1 MMLFGMIEKC
11 RLVVLL
17 FSVLL
22 LTNSCRQKERRIEAY
37 GKDADKVEQGHYDA
51 QTGKVVELTVADFR
65 QRIFDYTSQGDWAFL
80 GSRPAIVDFY
90 ATWCGP
96 CKRTAP
102 ILAGIAAKYKG
113 KIDVYKVDIDK
124 QEELARV
131 FGITSIPAL
140 LFIPLTGQPQMSV
153 GAMEKEDMERCVN
166 EILFTSV
173 GTDTTEIHN

>member
-1 MMLFGMIEKC
+1 MLFGMIEKC
-11 RLVVLL
+11 RLVVVL
-17 FSVLL
+17 FPVLL
-22 LTNSCRQKERRIEAY
+22 LTNSCRQKEQHIVPH
-37 GKDADKVEQGHYDA
+37 GKSADKVEQGHYVA
-51 QTGKVVELTVADFR
+51 HTGKVVELTVADFR
-65 QRIFDYTSQGDWAFL
+65 QRIFDYTSQGDWVFL

-131 FGITSIPAL
+131 FGITSIPAF

-173 GTDTTEIHN
+173 GSDTTGIHN

>member
-1 MMLFGMIEKC
+1 MLFGMIEKC
-11 RLVVLL
+11 RLVVVL

-22 LTNSCRQKERRIEAY
+22 LTNSCRQKEQHIVPH
-37 GKDADKVEQGHYDA
+37 GKAADKVEQGHDVA
-51 QTGKVVELTVADFR
+51 HTGKVVELTVADFR
-65 QRIFDYTSQGDWAFL
+65 QRIFDYTSQGDWVFL

-153 GAMEKEDMERCVN
+153 GAMEKEDMERCVY

-173 GTDTTEIHN
+173 DTDTTEIHN

>member
-1 MMLFGMIEKC
+1 MNERYSFVALI
-11 RLVVLL
+11 

-22 LTNSCRQKERRIEAY
+22 LTGSCRPKEGRIVAQ
-37 GKDADKVEQGHYDA
+37 GKGADKMEQCHDETQA
-51 QTGKVVELTVADFR
+51 GKVIELTVADFR
-65 QRIFDYTSQGDWAFL
+65 QRIFDYTSQSEWAFR

-102 ILAGIAAKYKG
+102 VVAGIAAKYKG

-124 QEELARV
+124 QQELARV

-140 LFIPLTGQPQMSV
+140 LFIPLNGQPMMYV
-153 GAMEKEDMERCVN
+153 GAMGNEDMERYIK
-166 EILFTSV
+166 ESMFTSV
-173 GTDTTEIHN
+173 DTTTAETHF